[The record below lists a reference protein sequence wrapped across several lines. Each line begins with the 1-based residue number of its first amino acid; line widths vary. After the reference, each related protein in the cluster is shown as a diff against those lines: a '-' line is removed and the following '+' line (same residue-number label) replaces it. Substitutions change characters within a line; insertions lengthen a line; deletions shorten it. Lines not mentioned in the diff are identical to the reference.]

1 MEEQKSVE
9 SPPQEGAKAGEITPS
24 EKTAVKKLKLL
35 VGALCAVVLVAG
47 LYLTNR
53 YWISPAV
60 RLQAK
65 SSGDH
70 PLAPGFSLTD
80 ISGKPLRLSDYQG
93 KVVMLDFWATWCGP
107 CRIEIPGFIEL
118 QKRYG
123 SQGFAVIGI
132 SMDDSSD
139 SGAVVD
145 FYNQLKMNYP
155 VAIGNE
161 RLGELYGGVLG
172 LPTTLLIGR
181 DGRIYAKHVGA
192 TDSDVFEAEIQQL
205 LAMNAE
211 AEATSFQQAGRVF
224 AEDKIELG
232 NPAEVDSEVP
242 GVDLS
247 KLSADQ
253 KEAFKKQLASQ
264 QCTCGCKF
272 TLLKCRQVDRACG
285 VSRKLAQE
293 QLQAFLKNPTSGV
306 VAK

>member
-1 MEEQKSVE
+1 VEEQKPLE
-9 SPPQEGAKAGEITPS
+9 SPPQEGAEAGEIRPR
-24 EKTAVKKLKLL
+24 EKITVKKLKLL
-35 VGALCAVVLVAG
+35 VGALAAVVLVVG
-47 LYLTNR
+47 LYLANQF
-53 YWISPAV
+53 WISPAV
-60 RLQAK
+60 RIQAR

-80 ISGKPLRLSDYQG
+80 ITGKPLKLSDYQG

-123 SQGFAVIGI
+123 GQGFAIIGI
-132 SMDDSSD
+132 SMDDSSEP
-139 SGAVVD
+139 VVD
-145 FYNQLKMNYP
+145 FYRQLQMNYP
-155 VAIGNE
+155 VAVGNE

-192 TDSDVFEAEIQQL
+192 ADIDVFEAEIKQL
-205 LAMNAE
+205 LAMSAGT
-211 AEATSFQQAGRVF
+211 EATSFQRAGRVF
-224 AEDKIELG
+224 AEDKVELG
-232 NPAEVDSEVP
+232 NPAEIESEVP

-253 KEAFKKQLASQ
+253 KEGFKKQLAGQ
-264 QCTCGCKF
+264 QCSCGCKF

-293 QLQAFLKNPTSGV
+293 QLEAFLKKKTSSAV
-306 VAK
+306 TQ

>member
-1 MEEQKSVE
+1 VEEQKPLE
-9 SPPQEGAKAGEITPS
+9 SSPQEGAKAGEITPR

-35 VGALCAVVLVAG
+35 VGALSAMVLVVG
-47 LYLTNR
+47 LYLVNQ

-60 RLQAK
+60 RIQAR

-80 ISGKPLRLSDYQG
+80 ITGKPLKLSDYQG

-107 CRIEIPGFIEL
+107 CRIEIPWFIEL

-123 SQGFAVIGI
+123 GQGFAVIGI
-132 SMDDSSD
+132 SMDDSSEP
-139 SGAVVD
+139 VVD
-145 FYNQLKMNYP
+145 FYRQLQMNYP
-155 VAIGNE
+155 VAVGNE

-192 TDSDVFEAEIQQL
+192 TDIDVFEAEIKQL
-205 LAMNAE
+205 LAMGAGT
-211 AEATSFQQAGRVF
+211 EATSFQQTGRVF

-232 NPAEVDSEVP
+232 NRAEIESEVP

-253 KEAFKKQLASQ
+253 KEGFKKQLAGQ
-264 QCTCGCKF
+264 QCSCGCKF

-285 VSRKLAQE
+285 VSRKLARE
-293 QLQAFLKNPTSGV
+293 QLEAFLKNKTSSV
-306 VAK
+306 VTQ

>member
-1 MEEQKSVE
+1 VEEQKPLE
-9 SPPQEGAKAGEITPS
+9 SPPQEGAKAGEITPR
-24 EKTAVKKLKLL
+24 EETTVKKLKLL
-35 VGALCAVVLVAG
+35 VGALSAVVLVAG
-47 LYLTNR
+47 LYLTNHF
-53 YWISPAV
+53 WISPAV
-60 RLQAK
+60 RMQAR

-80 ISGKPLRLSDYQG
+80 ITGKPLRLNDYQG

-123 SQGFAVIGI
+123 GQGFAVIGI
-132 SMDDSSD
+132 SMDDSSEP
-139 SGAVVD
+139 VVD
-145 FYNQLKMNYP
+145 FYRELQMNYP
-155 VAIGNE
+155 VAVGNE

-192 TDSDVFEAEIQQL
+192 TDIDVFEAEIKQL
-205 LAMNAE
+205 LAMSAGTE
-211 AEATSFQQAGRVF
+211 AASFQQAGRVF
-224 AEDKIELG
+224 AEDKIALG

-253 KEAFKKQLASQ
+253 KEAFKKLLASQ
-264 QCTCGCKF
+264 KCTCPCKF
-272 TLLKCRQVDRACG
+272 SLLKCRQVDRAC
-285 VSRKLAQE
+285 SISLKLARE
-293 QLQAFLKNPTSGV
+293 QLEAFLKNQTSGV
-306 VAK
+306 VAQ